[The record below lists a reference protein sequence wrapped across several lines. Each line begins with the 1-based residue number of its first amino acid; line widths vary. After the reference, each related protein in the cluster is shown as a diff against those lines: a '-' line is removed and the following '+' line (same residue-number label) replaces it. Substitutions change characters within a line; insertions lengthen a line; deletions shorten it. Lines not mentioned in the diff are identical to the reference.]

1 MKLSTKNISLIA
13 IFAGLYYVMSLTPG
27 PPIFGGIG
35 SVKVI
40 LAALAPI
47 YGMLLGPWLGALT
60 AFIGAIIA
68 WWLPPGTPE
77 IFGLLMT
84 ACPLIGAL
92 TAGGLSTIKYGRK
105 GWLISFAVM
114 GLLII
119 GWYST
124 WVGASAPLYP
134 IMHVA
139 ALIIVMVFQHRVSE
153 MIWSENKFKRTIGV
167 AFASYVGVMADHMTG
182 NLIFINA
189 LGIVIPW
196 KVIEGW
202 LSKMGLPDVPS
213 LFMYLLPI
221 SATERALMIIAAIII
236 GTTLTT
242 TLIKAGL
249 IEKP

>member
-1 MKLSTKNISLIA
+1 
-13 IFAGLYYVMSLTPG
+13 
-27 PPIFGGIG
+27 
-35 SVKVI
+35 
-40 LAALAPI
+40 
-47 YGMLLGPWLGALT
+47 
-60 AFIGAIIA
+60 
-68 WWLPPGTPE
+68 
-77 IFGLLMT
+77 
-84 ACPLIGAL
+84 
-92 TAGGLSTIKYGRK
+92 
-105 GWLISFAVM
+105 
-114 GLLII
+114 
-119 GWYST
+119 
-124 WVGASAPLYP
+124 
-134 IMHVA
+134 MHVA

-236 GTTLTT
+236 GTALTT